1 MILDQETQ
9 ELVALVRGFV
19 EKEIIPSVGEI
30 EKNNNQG
37 LDELLEKAIGM
48 GLNALCVPAE
58 FGGPGFT
65 NVQCFAIAEEVARGD
80 IGVGTTLIGN
90 CLASYPVLLAGTP
103 EQQRYWFETML
114 AKKWAAFCLTEPGAG
129 SDAGSVRTTAVED
142 GDDYILNGTKCFIS
156 NGPIAGIYT
165 VLASTRPKAGIMG
178 LTAFMVERD
187 RPGVSIGKEED
198 KMGMRLSCTSEVI
211 FDNVRVPKDHML
223 GKKNRGFKI
232 IMETLDHSRAGVGA
246 FGVGIAQRACEVATV
261 YAKQRKQ
268 FGTAVANLQAVEQML
283 ADMEIRTQTAR
294 QMYLHAAQLM
304 DSGLPF
310 TMEAAIAKTAGSD
323 AGMANVVDGLQV
335 MGGYG
340 YMKDYPMEKLFRD
353 AKILQI
359 YEGTN
364 QVQRG
369 VIAGQM
375 KKKYN
380 AEGTKSASSMKS
392 PEGAKSPATVKPA
405 EAPKPAEAVKPAE
418 APKAQAGKALN
429 ILVCVKQVPD
439 TTQIK
444 IDPVKHTLIREG
456 VPAIVNT
463 FDTYALE
470 TALRMK
476 DAVGGRV
483 TVISMG
489 IPKAKDALRECLAAG
504 ADEAYLITDR
514 VFGGSDT
521 LATSKI
527 IATAIQALEKKNDR
541 VFDVIL
547 CGKQAI
553 DGDTGQVGPE
563 ISQHLG
569 RALVSYAVEAALQE
583 DGSVRCKRESD
594 EGYDYYEMQ
603 TPCVITMNKTPYDL
617 RYPSFQN
624 QRRAKN
630 AEIPELTSAEVIVAP
645 EERGLA
651 GSPTKVRKT
660 YTPTHQKN
668 GMRIEGM
675 SGAEAAGKL
684 VSLLTDAKL
693 L

>member
-1 MILDQETQ
+1 MIFDADTRE
-9 ELVALVRGFV
+9 VIALVRDFV
-19 EKEIIPSVGEI
+19 DNEIIPNVGEI
-30 EKNNNQG
+30 EKNNNEG
-37 LDELLEKAIGM
+37 EEELLEKAIGM
-48 GLNALCVPAE
+48 GLNALCVPTE
-58 FGGPGFT
+58 YGGPGLT
-65 NVQCFAIAEEVARGD
+65 NLQVFAIAEEVARGD
-80 IGVGTTLIGN
+80 IGIGTTLIGN
-90 CLASYPVLLAGTP
+90 CLASYPVLLAGT
-103 EQQRYWFETML
+103 EAQKAYWFKTML
-114 AKKWAAFCLTEPGAG
+114 EKKWAAFCLTEPDAG
-129 SDAGSVRTTAVED
+129 SDAGSVRTTAVPD
-142 GDDYILNGTKCFIS
+142 GDDYIINGTKCFIS

-165 VLASTRPKAGIMG
+165 VLASTRPKAGVMG

-187 RPGVSIGKEED
+187 LPGVSIGKEED

-232 IMETLDHSRAGVGA
+232 ILETLAHSRAGVGA
-246 FGVGIAQRACEVATV
+246 FGVGIAQRACEIATV

-268 FGTAVANLQAVEQML
+268 FGAPIANLQAVEQML

-294 QMYLHAAQLM
+294 QMYLHAAELM
-304 DSGLPF
+304 DNDLSF

-340 YMKDYPMEKLFRD
+340 YMKDYPMEKIFRD

-375 KKKYN
+375 KKKYT
-380 AEGTKSASSMKS
+380 ES
-392 PEGAKSPATVKPA
+392 GAKSSSAPAP
-405 EAPKPAEAVKPAE
+405 APKPAPAKDE
-418 APKAQAGKALN
+418 KTPAPAPKAPKSATGKELN
-429 ILVCVKQVPD
+429 LLVCVKQVPD
-439 TTQIK
+439 TNQIK
-444 IDPVKHTLIREG
+444 IDPIKHTLIREG
-456 VPAIVNT
+456 VPAIINT

-470 TALRMK
+470 TALRLK
-476 DAVGGRV
+476 DQFGGKV

-489 IPKAKDALRECLAAG
+489 IPKAKDALRDCLAAG

-527 IATAIQALEKKNDR
+527 ISTAIQALEKKNER
-541 VFDVIL
+541 AFDIIL

-563 ISQHLG
+563 ISQHLN
-569 RALVSYAVEAALQE
+569 RALLSYAVEVSMQE
-583 DGSVRCKRESD
+583 DGTLKCKRESD
-594 EGYDYYEMQ
+594 EGYDFYAASL
-603 TPCVITMNKTPYDL
+603 PCVITMNKPPYDL
-617 RYPSFQN
+617 RYPSFQSK
-624 QRRAKN
+624 RAARN
-630 AEIPELTSAEVIVAP
+630 AVIQELTSADVVVP
-645 EERGLA
+645 EDERGLA
-651 GSPTKVRKT
+651 GSPTKVQKT
-660 YTPTHQKN
+660 YTPVQQKN
-668 GMRIEGM
+668 GMKIKGM
-675 SGAEAAGKL
+675 EAAEAAKKL
-684 VSLLTDAKL
+684 ASLMADAKL

>member
-1 MILDQETQ
+1 MLFDEETRDLLDM
-9 ELVALVRGFV
+9 VREFV
-19 EKEIIPSVGEI
+19 DNEIIPNVGEI
-30 EKNNNQG
+30 EKNDNEG
-37 LDELLEKAIGM
+37 LDELLDKAVGM

-58 FGGPGFT
+58 FGGPGLT
-65 NVQCFAIAEEVARGD
+65 NVQTFAIAEEIARGD
-80 IGVGTTLIGN
+80 IGVGTTVLGN
-90 CLASYPVLLAGTP
+90 CLASYPVIIAGTK
-103 EQQRYWFETML
+103 EQQEYWFQTMME
-114 AKKWAAFCLTEPGAG
+114 KRWAAFALTEPNAG
-129 SDAGSVRTTAVED
+129 SDAGGVRTTAVLD
-142 GDDYILNGTKCFIS
+142 GEEWVINGTKCFIS

-165 VLASTRPKAGIMG
+165 VLASTRPSAGVLG

-211 FDNVRVPKDHML
+211 FDNVRIPKSHML

-232 IMETLDHSRAGVGA
+232 ILETLDHSRGAVGA
-246 FGVGIAQRACEVATV
+246 FGVGIAQRACEIATV

-268 FGTAVANLQAVEQML
+268 FGAPVANLQAVEQML
-283 ADMEIRTQTAR
+283 ADMEIRAQTGR
-294 QMYLHAAQLM
+294 QMYLHAAELM
-304 DSGLPF
+304 DAGLPF
-310 TMEAAIAKTAGSD
+310 TLEASCAKTAGTD

-340 YMKDYPMEKLFRD
+340 YMKDYPMEKIFRD

-375 KKKYN
+375 KKKYTD
-380 AEGTKSASSMKS
+380 GGSK
-392 PEGAKSPATVKPA
+392 PATIAAKKP
-405 EAPKPAEAVKPAE
+405 EKKPESPKPAP
-418 APKAQAGKALN
+418 APKAEGKRVSGKELN

-439 TTQIK
+439 TNQIK
-444 IDPVKHTLIREG
+444 IDPIKHTLIREG

-470 TALRMK
+470 TALRLK
-476 DAVGGRV
+476 DQVGGKV

-489 IPKAKDALRECLAAG
+489 LPAAKDALRECLAAG

-514 VFGGSDT
+514 AFGGSDT

-527 IATAIQALEKKNDR
+527 ISTAIAALEKKNDR

-563 ISQHLG
+563 ISQHLN
-569 RALVSYAVEAALQE
+569 RALISYAVEATLQE
-583 DGSVRCKRESD
+583 NGAIRCKRESD
-594 EGYDYYEMQ
+594 EGYDFYETK
-603 TPCVITMNKTPYDL
+603 TPCVLTMNKTPYDL
-617 RYPSFQN
+617 RYPNFQT
-624 QRRAKN
+624 RRAAKT
-630 AEIPELTSAEVIVAP
+630 AEIFVLTSAEVEVP
-645 EERGLA
+645 ENERGLK
-651 GSPTKVRKT
+651 GSPTKVKKT
-660 YTPTHQKN
+660 YTPVRTKN
-668 GMRIEGM
+668 GTKIEGM
-675 SGAEAAGKL
+675 DGAEAAKKL
-684 VSLLTDAKL
+684 VGLMTDAKL

>member
-1 MILDQETQ
+1 MIFDAETREVLD
-9 ELVALVRGFV
+9 LVRDFV
-19 EKEIIPSVGEI
+19 DNEIIPKVGDI
-30 EKNNNQG
+30 EKNDNEG
-37 LDELLEKAIGM
+37 LDELLDKAVGM

-65 NVQCFAIAEEVARGD
+65 NVQVFAIAEEIARGD

-90 CLASYPVLLAGTP
+90 CLASYPVILSGTR
-103 EQQRYWFETML
+103 EQQEYWFKTML
-114 AKKWAAFCLTEPGAG
+114 EKKWAAFCLTEPDAG
-129 SDAGSVRTTAVED
+129 SDAGGVRTTAVED
-142 GDDYILNGTKCFIS
+142 GDDYIINGTKCFIS

-165 VLASTRPKAGIMG
+165 VLASTRPKAGVLG

-211 FDNVRVPKDHML
+211 FDNVRVPKSHML

-232 IMETLDHSRAGVGA
+232 ILETLDHSRAGVGA
-246 FGVGIAQRACEVATV
+246 FGVGIAQRACEIATV

-268 FGTAVANLQAVEQML
+268 FGAPVANLQAVEQML
-283 ADMEIRTQTAR
+283 ADMEIRTQTSR

-304 DSGLPF
+304 DEELPF
-310 TMEAAIAKTAGSD
+310 TLEASIAKTAGTD

-340 YMKDYPMEKLFRD
+340 YMKDYPMEKIFRD

-375 KKKYN
+375 KKKYTD
-380 AEGTKSASSMKS
+380 G
-392 PEGAKSPATVKPA
+392 GAKAAPAPA
-405 EAPKPAEAVKPAE
+405 K
-418 APKAQAGKALN
+418 PKARKENPKAAAPAPAAKKWTGEGLN
-429 ILVCVKQVPD
+429 LLVCIKQVPD
-439 TTQIK
+439 TNQIK

-470 TALRMK
+470 TALRLK
-476 DAVGGRV
+476 DQTGGKV
-483 TVISMG
+483 TVLTMG
-489 IPKAKDALRECLAAG
+489 LPAAENALRECLAAG

-514 VFGGSDT
+514 AFGGSDT

-527 IATAIQALEKKNDR
+527 ISTAIKALEQKNGR
-541 VFDVIL
+541 AFDCIL

-563 ISQHLG
+563 ISQHLD
-569 RALVSYAVEAALQE
+569 RALLSYAVEAELSE
-583 DGSVRCKRESD
+583 DGKSVKCKRESD
-594 EGYDYYEMQ
+594 EGYDFYAAQ
-603 TPCVITMNKTPYDL
+603 LPCVITMNKTPYDL
-617 RYPSFQN
+617 RYPSFQT
-624 QRRAKN
+624 QRGAKN
-630 AEIPELTSAEVIVAP
+630 AEIHILTSAEVQVPA

-651 GSPTKVRKT
+651 GSPTKVQKT
-660 YTPTHQKN
+660 YTPVREKN
-668 GMRIEGM
+668 GQKIEGLT
-675 SGAEAAGKL
+675 GPEAAQKL
-684 VSLLTDAKL
+684 AELMSAAKL

>member
-1 MILDQETQ
+1 MIFNEETREMLQ
-9 ELVALVRGFV
+9 MVRDFV
-19 EKEIIPSVGEI
+19 DKEIIPTVGEY
-30 EKNNNQG
+30 EKSDVFPQ
-37 LDELLEKAIGM
+37 ELLDKACDM

-58 FGGPGFT
+58 YGGPGLT
-65 NVQCFAIAEEVARGD
+65 NVQVFAIAEEIARGD
-80 IGVGTTLIGN
+80 IGIGTTLIAN
-90 CLASYPVLLAGTP
+90 ALASYPVLVAGNDA
-103 EQQRYWFETML
+103 QKKLWFDTML
-114 AKKWAAFCLTEPGAG
+114 EKKYAAFCLTEPNAG
-129 SDAGSVRTTAVED
+129 SDAGGVQTTAVED
-142 GDDYILNGTKCFIS
+142 GDDYIINGTKCFIS

-165 VLASTRPKAGIMG
+165 VLASTRKKAGIMG
-178 LTAFMVERD
+178 LSAFIVERD

-198 KMGMRLSCTSEVI
+198 KMGMRLSVTSEVI
-211 FDNVRVPKDHML
+211 FDNVRVPKDHLL
-223 GKKNRGFKI
+223 GKKNRGFKY

-246 FGVGIAQRACEVATV
+246 FGVGIGQRVVEEATK

-268 FGTAVANLQAVEQML
+268 FGQPVANFQAVEMML
-283 ADMEIRTQTAR
+283 ADMEIQVQSAR
-294 QMYLHAAQLM
+294 QMYLHAAELM
-304 DSGLPF
+304 DAGLPF
-310 TMEAAIAKTAGSD
+310 TMEAAIAKTIGTD
-323 AGMANVVDGLQV
+323 TGMKCAVDGVQV

-340 YMKDYPMEKLFRD
+340 YMKEYPMEKLMRD

-364 QVQRG
+364 QIQRT
-369 VIAGQM
+369 VIAGQL
-375 KKKYN
+375 KKKY
-380 AEGTKSASSMKS
+380 TDS
-392 PEGAKSPATVKPA
+392 GARPIPSIQPPKA
-405 EAPKPAEAVKPAE
+405 EAHKSSVPTVEVKQEANPKI
-418 APKAQAGKALN
+418 AGGKGLN

-470 TALRMK
+470 VALRLK
-476 DAVGGRV
+476 DQAGGKV

-514 VFGGSDT
+514 AFGGSDT

-527 IATAIQALEKKNDR
+527 ISTAIEVLEKKNDR
-541 VFDVIL
+541 AFDCIL

-563 ISQHLG
+563 ISQHLD
-569 RALVSYAVEAALQE
+569 RALVSYAVEVALQA
-583 DGSVRCKRESD
+583 DGTLKCKRESD
-594 EGYDYYEMQ
+594 EGYDFYQ
-603 TPCVITMNKTPYDL
+603 VGTPCVITVNKTPFDL
-617 RYPSFQN
+617 RYPNFKS
-624 QRRAKN
+624 QRYART
-630 AEIPELTSAEVIVAP
+630 AEIPELTSAEVVVAP

-651 GSPTKVRKT
+651 GSPTKVVKT

-668 GMRIEGM
+668 GMKIEGL
-675 SGAEAAGKL
+675 SGAEAAAKL
-684 VSLLTDAKL
+684 ADLMADAKL

>member
-1 MILDQETQ
+1 MILDQDTQ
-9 ELVALVRGFV
+9 ELVALVREFV
-19 EKEIIPSVGEI
+19 DKEIIPNVGEI
-30 EKNNNQG
+30 EKNNNEG
-37 LDELLEKAIGM
+37 EEELLEKAIGM

-58 FGGPGFT
+58 YGGPGLT
-65 NVQCFAIAEEVARGD
+65 NVQVFSIAEEVARGD
-80 IGVGTTLIGN
+80 IGIGTTLIGN
-90 CLASYPVLLAGTP
+90 CLASYPVLLVGTD
-103 EQQRYWFETML
+103 EQKRYWFKTML
-114 AKKWAAFCLTEPGAG
+114 EKKWAAFCLTEPGAG

-142 GDDYILNGTKCFIS
+142 GDYYVLNGTKSFIS

-165 VLASTRPKAGIMG
+165 VLASTRPKAGVLG

-187 RPGVSIGKEED
+187 LPGISIGKEED

-232 IMETLDHSRAGVGA
+232 IMETLDHSRGGVGA
-246 FGVGIAQRACEVATV
+246 FGVGIAQRACEIATV

-268 FGTAVANLQAVEQML
+268 FGAPVANLQAVEQML
-283 ADMEIRTQTAR
+283 ADMEIRTQTGR
-294 QMYLHAAQLM
+294 QMYLHAAELM
-304 DSGLPF
+304 DAGQPF

-323 AGMANVVDGLQV
+323 AGMANVVDGIQV

-340 YMKDYPMEKLFRD
+340 YMRDYPMEKLYRD

-380 AEGTKSASSMKS
+380 EDGHKAPSSAPAKKS
-392 PEGAKSPATVKPA
+392 
-405 EAPKPAEAVKPAE
+405 EAPKSAAPAPKPVE
-418 APKAQAGKALN
+418 APKAAPVPGKELN
-429 ILVCVKQVPD
+429 LLVCVKQVPD

-470 TALRMK
+470 TALRLK
-476 DAVGGRV
+476 DQVGGKV

-489 IPKAKDALRECLAAG
+489 LPAAKDALRECLAAG

-527 IATAIQALEKKNDR
+527 ISTAIGVLEEKNGKP
-541 VFDVIL
+541 FDCIF

-563 ISQHLG
+563 ISQHLN
-569 RALVSYAVEAALQE
+569 RALISYAVEVALQE
-583 DGSVRCKRESD
+583 DGSLKCKRESD
-594 EGYDYYEMQ
+594 EGYDYYAAK
-603 TPCVITMNKTPYDL
+603 TPCIVTVNKTPYDL
-617 RYPSFQN
+617 RYPNFIS
-624 QRRAKN
+624 QRAARN
-630 AEIPELTSAEVIVAP
+630 AEIHELSSAEVVVPA

-660 YTPTHQKN
+660 YTPTHEKN
-668 GMRIEGM
+668 GMKIEGLG
-675 SGAEAAGKL
+675 GAEAAEKL
-684 VSLLTDAKL
+684 VSLMTAAKL